1 MSNQL
6 RKHQKQVSFHV
17 DSKYK
22 ILEIIGEGA
31 YGVVCSALESTTGQ
45 RVAIKKICDVFDV
58 PAITK
63 RTLRELKILKF
74 FRHDNIIAIKEILKP
89 PDDIKLFKDVY
100 VVLDLM
106 GSDLHHIIHSK
117 QDLSEEHVRYFLY
130 QILRGLKYI
139 HSSNII
145 HRDLKPSNLL
155 VNKDCEL
162 KIGDFGMARSLLSSP
177 IEQKR
182 VMTEYVATR
191 WYRAPE
197 LMLTVHQFTK
207 AIDMWSVGCIFA
219 EMLGRAAL
227 FPGSNYLNQLQLI
240 LSVVG
245 LPSVEFLSTI
255 SSDRVR
261 NYITKLPHKD
271 AVPLS
276 KMFPNASAESMD
288 LLKNLLV
295 LDPKYRFS
303 VEKALDHK
311 FVERYHDLDDE
322 PTCAEFRYDI
332 ESLPL
337 DRDILKEKIIKEA
350 LDYHLKRAKP
360 KLAPVQIDFS
370 NEFIKPED
378 IVLKNTSV
386 EVSVSSEA
394 IPNIPKSV
402 NGTDIPTKHAIKR
415 KQKDKITGV
424 KVENV
429 KRKVTS
435 VELTSAD
442 KNLLDRWSNMQ
453 KSAKAFVNPIRN
465 HAGDLIGNLVQKKNI
480 NNQESVKGQSII
492 RRVSTFQFTNFVPTT
507 KDGHVELVKE
517 ESLHNSVTSSHFSVA
532 SSHLVV
538 APLHQT
544 VASSHLTITSS
555 PLIVTPS
562 HVPVVSSQ
570 QPGVSSHVGVASL
583 HLPVTLSHLAT
594 TASSVYF
601 ISPSLTNKVSSVS
614 MHLSTPVSSLE
625 KTPQQQLNSQ
635 NAILVPVSAV
645 SMFNI
650 ENKPYILVPN
660 IQIMNHPIRIAPKIY
675 NNILPAESSTD
686 NNHRTVSLSMNGA
699 MIVSS
704 CASLKP
710 VITSQ
715 LSFTSSE
722 PKERVARTK
731 ESVASTSDQLLPV
744 LKNTLEKSVN
754 LFNNKKV
761 ENIVSKTVNKSNVN
775 LVSLNLESGNLES
788 FQVFNDLN
796 NSETKCLFSG
806 ESHLSELSISSSDLS
821 FTANLS
827 ADVESILS
835 EKEPFES
842 IDTLPT
848 LSHGGEEKT
857 DEKDTLFSYISTTL
871 PNTNPGDWSIVKN
884 MLLNTIKLKPV
895 NNDTVIP
902 HLSET
907 VIPLLPEQSSLL
919 VCDASKIKTKVEND
933 CLNNLHKQVNTTELN
948 QNIPHYNVS
957 ILEESNSKTF
967 NDKCYDFD
975 SSFITNSCVQKA
987 FGNACS
993 QNSLLYSRNSQHPN
1007 SFEENNSRFLITP
1020 KPENSVENQLEV
1032 PNIEPHNVSR
1042 GDSSDIFLTTI
1053 MTTPYTPRSGAAGY
1067 GLGMDF
1073 EDLLSAGDIFNPVRN
1088 HFSEPLSASFL
1099 NEWLGMSDIDH
1110 DDIVD
1115 LQKELEDSTS
1125 SLLTEV

>member
-6 RKHQKQVSFHV
+6 RRHQKQVSFHV

-45 RVAIKKICDVFDV
+45 RVAIKKICDIFDV

-74 FRHDNIIAIKEILKP
+74 FKHDNIIAIKEILKP

-261 NYITKLPHKD
+261 KYITKLPHKD

-350 LDYHLKRAKP
+350 LDYHQKRAKP

-378 IVLKNTSV
+378 IVLKNN
-386 EVSVSSEA
+386 VSSEA
-394 IPNIPKSV
+394 ISNIPKAV
-402 NGTDIPTKHAIKR
+402 NNTDIPTKHAIKR
-415 KQKDKITGV
+415 KQKENITGD

-442 KNLLDRWSNMQ
+442 KNLLERWSNMQ
-453 KSAKAFVNPIRN
+453 KSAKPFVNAIRN
-465 HAGDLIGNLVQKKNI
+465 HAGDLIGNLVQKKDI
-480 NNQESVKGQSII
+480 NDNQESVKGQSII
-492 RRVSTFQFTNFVPTT
+492 RRVSTFQFTNFVPRT

-517 ESLHNSVTSSHFSVA
+517 GSLHNSVTSSHFSVA

-544 VASSHLTITSS
+544 VASSHLTSS

-562 HVPVVSSQ
+562 HVPVVSSHL
-570 QPGVSSHVGVASL
+570 PGVSSHVGVASL

-601 ISPSLTNKVSSVS
+601 ISPSFTNKVSSVS
-614 MHLSTPVSSLE
+614 MHLSTPVSSSLE
-625 KTPQQQLNSQ
+625 KTSQHQSNYQ

-660 IQIMNHPIRIAPKIY
+660 IKIMNHPIRIAPKIY
-675 NNILPAESSTD
+675 NKILPAESSAD
-686 NNHRTVSLSMNGA
+686 NNHRIVSPSMNGA
-699 MIVSS
+699 MTVSS
-704 CASLKP
+704 CASVKP

-715 LSFTSSE
+715 LNSTSSE
-722 PKERVARTK
+722 PKESVARTK
-731 ESVASTSDQLLPV
+731 ESLASAKECVATTSNQLLPL
-744 LKNTLEKSVN
+744 LKKTLEKSVN
-754 LFNNKKV
+754 LFSNKKV
-761 ENIVSKTVNKSNVN
+761 ENIVSKTVNKSNVS
-775 LVSLNLESGNLES
+775 LVSLNLESENSES

-806 ESHLSELSISSSDLS
+806 ESHLSEISINSSDLS

-827 ADVESILS
+827 ADVESISS

-842 IDTLPT
+842 IETLT
-848 LSHGGEEKT
+848 SVLSHNGEEKT
-857 DEKDTLFSYISTTL
+857 DENDTLFSYINTTL

-902 HLSET
+902 CLSET

-919 VCDASKIKTKVEND
+919 VCDGSNIKTNIEND

-948 QNIPHYNVS
+948 QNMPRYNVS
-957 ILEESNSKTF
+957 IFEESNSKIF
-967 NDKCYDFD
+967 NNKCYDLD
-975 SSFITNSCVQKA
+975 SSFITNSCVQKP
-987 FGNACS
+987 FACS
-993 QNSLLYSRNSQHPN
+993 QSSLLYSLNSQHN
-1007 SFEENNSRFLITP
+1007 SFEENNSRFLVTP
-1020 KPENSVENQLEV
+1020 KPDNSVENQLEV
-1032 PNIEPHNVSR
+1032 PNIEPQNVSR
-1042 GDSSDIFLTTI
+1042 GDDSDIFLTTV

-1073 EDLLSAGDIFNPVRN
+1073 EDLLSAGDIFNPIRN
-1088 HFSEPLSASFL
+1088 PFSEPLSASFL
-1099 NEWLGMSDIDH
+1099 NEWLGMSNIDH
-1110 DDIVD
+1110 DVD
-1115 LQKELEDSTS
+1115 LQKELEDSTY
-1125 SLLTEV
+1125 